1 MSSSINDEAGE
12 RPLTT
17 ADVTP
22 QAGETARANL
32 DLAATATASSSAKSF
47 GGLSFSASALRSYT
61 LVFAL
66 IFVWLFF
73 QWATADAAN
82 PYGTFLSA
90 RNFSNLMRQTAV
102 TGTLAVGMLMLIV
115 AGQIDLSVGSVVG
128 LAGGAAA
135 IAQAAGYGFPASLS
149 IAVAVGLAIGLLQ
162 GSLVA
167 YANIPAFI
175 VTLGG
180 LLGWRG
186 VIKGISSGSTI
197 PINDAQFK
205 AVGQEY
211 IDWRAGYAMLAV
223 AIIAIV
229 YFAVTRARAQSRY
242 GSGKINF
249 AALIANIALPSL
261 VVSGLIY
268 YLNAY
273 AGVPIPV
280 LIFLVVA
287 LGGAFI
293 TQNTTFG
300 RYLYAIGGNPDA
312 ARLSGISLRAHTL
325 AVFCIIGALAGVA
338 SVIYTARVGA
348 ASPDAGTLLELDAI
362 AACVIGGASLMG
374 GRGTVLGAC
383 LGALFMASLD
393 NGMSLLN
400 VKDFYQDIV
409 TGVILVSAVGL
420 DMLGR
425 RRG

>member
-1 MSSSINDEAGE
+1 MNTPTNDPASE

-22 QAGETARANL
+22 QAEETP
-32 DLAATATASSSAKSF
+32 LAQSDSSIAETRRF
-47 GGLSFSASALRSYT
+47 GGLTFSASALRSYT
-61 LVFAL
+61 LLFAL
-66 IFVWLFF
+66 IGVWLFF
-73 QWATADAAN
+73 QWATADASS
-82 PYGTFLSA
+82 PYGTFLTP

-135 IAQAAGYGFPASLS
+135 IAQASGYNFIASLS
-149 IAVAVGLAIGLLQ
+149 IAVAVGLAIGFLQ

-186 VIKGISSGSTI
+186 VIKGISEGSTI
-197 PINDAQFK
+197 PINNAQFK
-205 AVGQEY
+205 AVGQDY
-211 IDWRAGYAMLAV
+211 LAPIAGYVILFIAIA
-223 AIIAIV
+223 AIIYLALKRSRSAMKYSSVAVNPISLISQIV
-229 YFAVTRARAQSRY
+229 V
-242 GSGKINF
+242 
-249 AALIANIALPSL
+249 PSL
-261 VVSGLIY
+261 VVAGFVY
-268 YLNAY
+268 FLNAY

-280 LIFLVVA
+280 VIFLAVA
-287 LGGAFI
+287 LVGAFV

-312 ARLSGISLRAHTL
+312 ARLSGISLRGHTL

-338 SVIYTARVGA
+338 SIIYTARVGA

-409 TGVILVSAVGL
+409 TGVILVTAVGL